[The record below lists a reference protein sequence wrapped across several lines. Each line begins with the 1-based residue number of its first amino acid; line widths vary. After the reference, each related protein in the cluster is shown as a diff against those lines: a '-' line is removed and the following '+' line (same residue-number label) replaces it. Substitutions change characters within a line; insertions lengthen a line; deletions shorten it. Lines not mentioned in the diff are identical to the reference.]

1 MKQINMKHI
10 KLFEGFLNENFNSA
24 DNGPNGAD
32 AHRWKKKEDKEF
44 WSKLTH
50 YILKAEKESNPNSFI
65 IELSKPAQDI
75 LLKIA
80 NVMLDNE
87 SNTNEG
93 REVMVADM
101 DVEAA
106 GLVDEIKDSL
116 DFASTKLYDLKK
128 MSDYIKNDYPELS
141 KDIADVVEPMMIEL
155 ENEYPQ
161 KLQALLKK
169 FK

>member
-1 MKQINMKHI
+1 MKHI
-10 KLFEGFLNENFNSA
+10 KLFEGFLTECNCEV
-24 DNGPNGAD
+24 
-32 AHRWKKKEDKEF
+32 E
-44 WSKLTH
+44 
-50 YILKAEKESNPNSFI
+50 
-65 IELSKPAQDI
+65 
-75 LLKIA
+75 
-80 NVMLDNE
+80 
-87 SNTNEG
+87 EG